1 MLCSPQLLLPSLAVL
16 LYGGG
21 VIDRYTRPEMGR
33 IWSEESKYQA
43 WLRVELAVC
52 EAYAR
57 RGRIPAD
64 AMARIRQRAR
74 VDVARILVIQERV
87 KHEMIA
93 LLTSLEEQVGEDSR
107 FIHIGLTTSDVWD
120 TATALQLRDAVDL
133 LIEGQE
139 RLEKALGTLAL
150 RHKDT
155 LIIGRTHGVH
165 AEPTTFG
172 LKVAVWYTEAGRNLE
187 RLRRARATISVG
199 KLSGAVGNFAHVE
212 PDLEAAVCRELG
224 LDAAPVST
232 QIVQRDRHAEFCAM
246 LAVAAASLEKIALEV
261 RGLQRTE
268 ILEAQEPFLP
278 LAEGLLG
285 FGDPRSPGALRRGAE
300 RLERHAAQ
308 AQPGAGRAHLRP
320 GAPGPHQCARG
331 PRKRRPVARAG
342 YQPFLGRARHP
353 ARLDDHA
360 RLSSVPHDVHRRGAR
375 RRSRADEGESRAEPR
390 PRVLAACAVEADR
403 CRART
408 PGRVRDCAA
417 QRHARLERAPAV
429 LRAPR
434 SRSQRDAAAPAGRA
448 QELLRSGLLPEER
461 RRHLQTPGAH
471 SVRARCR

>member
-1 MLCSPQLLLPSLAVL
+1 M
-16 LYGGG
+16 
-21 VIDRYTRPEMGR
+21 IDRYTRPEMGR

-139 RLEKALGTLAL
+139 RLEKALGMLAL

-155 LIIGRTHGVH
+155 LTIGRTHGVH

-212 PDLEAAVCRELG
+212 PDLEAEVCRELG
-224 LDAAPVST
+224 LEAAPVST

-268 ILEAQEPFLP
+268 VLEAQEPFGEGQKGSSAMP
-278 LAEGLLG
+278 HKRNPELAERICGLARLLRG
-285 FGDPRSPGALRRGAE
+285 HAGAALENVALWHERDISHSSVERVVLPDATIALDYLLDLTAFIVEGLEVDPARMAE
-300 RLERHAAQ
+300 NLERSYGLVYSQRVLLKLTEAGLARQKAYELVQRTAMRAWRERRSFYELLAADP
-308 AQPGAGRAHLRP
+308 AVTEHL
-320 GAPGPHQCARG
+320 APAELKACFDPSWYLRNVNAIFR
-331 PRKRRPVARAG
+331 RAG
-342 YQPFLGRARHP
+342 
-353 ARLDDHA
+353 
-360 RLSSVPHDVHRRGAR
+360 
-375 RRSRADEGESRAEPR
+375 
-390 PRVLAACAVEADR
+390 LA
-403 CRART
+403 
-408 PGRVRDCAA
+408 
-417 QRHARLERAPAV
+417 
-429 LRAPR
+429 
-434 SRSQRDAAAPAGRA
+434 
-448 QELLRSGLLPEER
+448 
-461 RRHLQTPGAH
+461 
-471 SVRARCR
+471 